1 MTRCGVR
8 ARVRAVATPVL
19 AAALLVACGSSPAS
33 PAAPGP
39 VAKVGSQSIPRSL
52 FDLRMASALTAIQQ
66 GGGPQKGSA
75 GYDAMISKLRASVL
89 KSLIIDSVIAQE
101 AAFRHI
107 AATDADVQKQFDD
120 DVRAAGSLSTLQTQ
134 LSEAGGSADQLR
146 DEIRSRIN
154 EQRLEDQF
162 AGQRAAAILQQ
173 LATGVDFATLAKQ
186 LSDDDT
192 SNTKGGDLGVMTT
205 GQLDQGDATFAA
217 AVRTAPVGHVLQA
230 PVRDTAGYELIRVDS
245 ATVAGFAV
253 RRILVAAPQTYTVKE
268 RPAWFLQSLVD
279 AIAQYCSQGKLSVM
293 ISNAD
298 QPCVAASASP
308 GTGAGASSPAASAS
322 ASPTP

>member
-8 ARVRAVATPVL
+8 ARVRAVVAPVL
-19 AAALLVACGSSPAS
+19 AAALLVACGNSPAPS
-33 PAAPGP
+33 PVSTP
-39 VAKVGSQSIPRSL
+39 VAKVGDQTIPRSL
-52 FDLRMASALTAIQQ
+52 FDLRLTSALTAIQQ
-66 GGGPQKGSA
+66 GGGPQQGSS
-75 GYDAMISKLRASVL
+75 GYDAMLSKLRASVL

-101 AAFRHI
+101 AAFRHL
-107 AATDADVQKQFDD
+107 AATDTDVQTQFDA
-120 DVRAAGSLSTLQTQ
+120 DVRAAGSLDALKKQ
-134 LSEAGGSADQLR
+134 LSEAGGSVDQLR

-162 AGQRAAAILQQ
+162 ASQRAAAILQQ
-173 LATGVDFATLAKQ
+173 LATGVDFATLATQ

-192 SNTKGGDLGVMTT
+192 SKAKGGDLGVMTSA
-205 GQLDQGDATFAA
+205 QLDQGDATFAT
-217 AVRTAPVGHVLQA
+217 AVRTAPIGRLLQA

-245 ATVAGFAV
+245 SGAAGFAV

-279 AIAQYCSQGKLSVM
+279 AIAQYCSQGKLSVL

-298 QPCVAASASP
+298 QPCASAAASASP
-308 GTGAGASSPAASAS
+308 SP
-322 ASPTP
+322 SPSRTP